1 MRNPRLLVAVLAV
14 LSVALGS
21 TLAAP
26 PRTARATPVAADPA
40 SYGACA
46 RVFPD
51 PQAFAPAPQQAPRQS
66 PFAEGNAV
74 CRALDFIQYDEALA
88 GIEFLSTVDPAD
100 HPGLYPDG
108 GRPFGEF
115 VELQQLDEE
124 YAESLDIEGGI
135 EGFSAG
141 LPRTG
146 GTRDR
151 TALQLIKV
159 TDSRSAVPEAERDHF
174 VFSLSIHGIERAGV
188 EGGIRA
194 VEDLVTWAATE
205 PERPLSELDPSRSV
219 SAGEALANAVVYF
232 MLPNPDGWKRGD
244 TTQENLFYQRY
255 NGNGIDLNRD
265 WPSQGFT
272 FRPYTPLSEPES
284 RSYAN
289 ALLAIK
295 ERTAAGAFTGGNDLH
310 GQLID
315 RAFSFTLIGGAKRPF
330 DKNERAVDIMQRIWA
345 DQESRLSWSATIK
358 PNSDPPACVEPGLG
372 GGTNEDGD
380 CDPTPRL
387 YADQF
392 GTIWDTIA
400 YTVTG
405 DLGSWVDSPL
415 GLDGLGL
422 DNEMSL
428 SHLINCGVGKC
439 FVPEAEQL
447 HIDGNKGLIYA
458 QMNLQLQ
465 ESDPVFR
472 QPGRVAYVR
481 NPERVRNEGSPP
493 PTGEDPPALP
503 PQDDIQGTITGP
515 AESTFE
521 FDVLGSDAGVF
532 NGGLTVT
539 TTYQNVQ
546 GVQNGLTQVIVER
559 QNPREGTEGEGDYEP
574 VNAAFS
580 PGLGYAQAGATVSVN
595 APLPGRYRVRI
606 DDGVTG
612 SAPPGPNELQIAFTE
627 EQSWPDPGQLPYD
640 VANTDFY
647 DELDDHTLEGYGL
660 TPIEAADVASGAVDL
675 SQFDSLLLSDVVA
688 PGLAAESPERA
699 SYRDALG
706 AFVAAGGNLVLTDG
720 GMQALGE
727 VPGPDGAP
735 LLPAEA
741 IREARVYAGNSS
753 FVDDEGE
760 TYARFDLA
768 KEINRPGSAE
778 GPDSR
783 RQLAEPVPTG
793 FAIQDPD
800 DRDMNSHP
808 NWVIEPTAFAEA
820 GGIAVGR
827 TTGEQV
833 AITGDEVEVDE
844 NGDPVEVSGVSL
856 GELAVGDGVV
866 RVIGSLLP
874 QPTQEFDHP
883 FGLAAYGVTFG
894 GYQVLDNALQWVRP
908 GGTWRLAGN
917 DRFETSAEVAYRH
930 WNTVDAVVIA
940 SGETFA
946 DALVAT
952 SLARALDA
960 PILLSGSDQLPDPV
974 FDYLLTRNPSP
985 PTAYVIGGEEA
996 LSAQVVEDLKR
1007 VYIPED
1013 GIIRL
1018 AGDTR
1023 AATAVRVAEEVEAVT
1038 GVAATTAVVAT
1049 EGIFADALAVGP
1061 VAGNLGPDASPVPL
1075 LLVGE
1080 EVAPETAAFLEGVES
1095 TVIAG
1100 GPAAV
1105 SSEVEG
1111 QLPGPRRIG
1120 GVDRFETA
1128 QLLADELVRLRGDD
1142 VQAVAL
1148 ATGSD
1153 FPDALVVGSPGGREA
1168 IPTLLTGS
1176 DAVGPTTST
1185 GAWME
1190 ANVERLRTVY
1200 IAGGPAVLQY
1210 GVDTSAE
1217 VISGR

>member
-1 MRNPRLLVAVLAV
+1 MRRSRLLVAVLSV
-14 LSVALGS
+14 LAVALGS
-21 TLAAP
+21 SVATAP
-26 PRTARATPVAADPA
+26 RPARATPVAADPA
-40 SYGACA
+40 SYDACA

-51 PQAFAPAPQQAPRQS
+51 PQAFGPLPQQSPGQS
-66 PFAEGNAV
+66 PFAEGNAA
-74 CRALDFIQYDEALA
+74 CRATDYIQYDEAVA
-88 GIEFLSTVDPAD
+88 GLEFLSTIDPAA

-115 VELQQLDEE
+115 VELQRLDED
-124 YAESLDIEGGI
+124 YADALDLEGGI
-135 EGFSAG
+135 EGSSAG

-146 GTRDR
+146 AQRER
-151 TALQLIKV
+151 TPLQMVKV
-159 TDSRSAVPEAERDHF
+159 TDSRSDIPEAEREHF

-188 EGGIRA
+188 EGGVRA
-194 VEDLVTWAATE
+194 VEDLVTWAATN
-205 PERPLSELDPSRSV
+205 PDSPLSELDATRSV
-219 SAGEALANAVVYF
+219 GVGDALRRSVVYF
-232 MLPNPDGWKRGD
+232 LLPNPDGWKRGD
-244 TTQENLFYQRY
+244 TTQQNLFYQRY

-265 WPSQGFT
+265 WPAQGFT

-284 RSYAN
+284 RSFAN

-295 ERTAAGAFTGGNDLH
+295 ERTADGAFTGGNDLH

-315 RAFSFTLIGGAKRPF
+315 RSFSFTLIGGATRPF

-345 DQESRLSWSATIK
+345 DQESRLSWSALIK
-358 PNSDPPACVEPGLG
+358 PNDAPDNCVFGETEPG
-372 GGTNEDGD
+372 
-380 CDPTPRL
+380 CDPRV

-392 GTIWDTIA
+392 GTIWDTLN

-405 DLGSWVDSPL
+405 DLGSWIDSPL

-428 SHLINCGVGKC
+428 SHVVNCGIGKC
-439 FVPEAEQL
+439 FVPESEQL

-458 QMNLQLQ
+458 QLNLQLR
-465 ESDPVFR
+465 ESDPIFR
-472 QPGRVAYVR
+472 QPGRVAFVR
-481 NPERVRNEGSPP
+481 NPERVRSDGAPP
-493 PTGEDPPALP
+493 PAGDQPPALP
-503 PQDDIQGTITGP
+503 PQDDIEGTITGP
-515 AESTFE
+515 AQSTFE
-521 FDVLGSDAGVF
+521 FDVLGSDDGVF

-539 TTYQNVQ
+539 ATYQNAQ
-546 GVQNGLTQVIVER
+546 GIQDGLTSVIVER
-559 QNPREGTEGEGDYEP
+559 QNPREGTTGEGGYEP
-574 VNAAFS
+574 VNADYNQSFI
-580 PGLGYAQAGATVSVN
+580 YAQAGASVNVN
-595 APLPGRYRVRI
+595 APLPGHYRVRL

-612 SAPPGPNELQIAFTE
+612 SAPPGPSSIGITFTE
-627 EQSWPDPGQLPYD
+627 EQAWPDPGQLPYD

-647 DELDDHTLEGYGL
+647 DDLAEHALEGYGF
-660 TPIEAADVASGAVDL
+660 TPVTVDEILQGSVALDD
-675 SQFDSLLLSDVVA
+675 FDSLLMSDVVA
-688 PGLAAESPERA
+688 PGLDQGSPELADYTAEVSR
-699 SYRDALG
+699 
-706 AFVAAGGNLVLTDG
+706 FVAAGGNLVLTD
-720 GMQALGE
+720 QAMTALEALPAPDGD
-727 VPGPDGAP
+727 GALLPDGAV
-735 LLPAEA
+735 
-741 IREARVYAGNSS
+741 RESRVYAGHVG
-753 FVDDEGE
+753 FEDAAGE
-760 TYARFDLA
+760 PTYAQFDLA
-768 KEINRPGSAE
+768 KEINRPGAAE
-778 GPDSR
+778 GPNR
-783 RQLAEPVPTG
+783 RKQTAEPVPTG
-793 FAIQDPD
+793 HAIQTPD
-800 DRDMNSHP
+800 DADAFEHP
-808 NWVIEPTAFAEA
+808 NWVIDPAAWEQA
-820 GGIAVGR
+820 GGVAVGS
-827 TTGEQV
+827 TTG
-833 AITGDEVEVDE
+833 GGVDE
-844 NGDPVEVSGVSL
+844 TTDELQVDDAGDPVQITGVSL
-856 GELAVGDGVV
+856 GELAVGEGVV
-866 RVIGSLLP
+866 RVLGSLLP
-874 QPTQEFDHP
+874 QPTAAFDHP
-883 FGLAAYGVTFG
+883 FGLAAHGVTFS
-894 GYQVLDNALQWVRP
+894 GYQLLDNAVQWVRP

-940 SGETFA
+940 NGETFA

-952 SLARALDA
+952 PLARALDA
-960 PILLSGSDQLPDPV
+960 PILLSGSDQLPDAV

-985 PTAYVIGGEEA
+985 PTAYVIGGEDA
-996 LSAQVVEDLKR
+996 LSEQVVEDLKR

-1023 AATAVRVAEEVEAVT
+1023 AGTAVRVAEEVEAVT
-1038 GVAATTAVVAT
+1038 GVDATTAVVAT
-1049 EGIFADALAVGP
+1049 EGVFADALAVGP

-1075 LLVGE
+1075 LLVGG
-1080 EVAPETAAFLEGVES
+1080 EVAPETAAYLEGIEE

-1100 GPAAV
+1100 QVAAV
-1105 SSEVEG
+1105 SAEVEAL
-1111 QLPGPRRIG
+1111 LPGPRRIG
-1120 GVDRFETA
+1120 GIDRFETA